1 MDLRSQVF
9 DFLAGAGFDRLPFN
23 ETGKV
28 GPLRQAALLCLTAQQ
43 SVLPRCQDDMKMVSF
58 FDFSHFV
65 LLPAALPRYFRS
77 QAALGTGAYPSK
89 LCKCT
94 FARCLR
100 QRRPRRRWLFPAVG
114 GAFFER

>member
-100 QRRPRRRWLFPAVG
+100 QRRHGGVGFGPCGAEVLF
-114 GAFFER
+114 